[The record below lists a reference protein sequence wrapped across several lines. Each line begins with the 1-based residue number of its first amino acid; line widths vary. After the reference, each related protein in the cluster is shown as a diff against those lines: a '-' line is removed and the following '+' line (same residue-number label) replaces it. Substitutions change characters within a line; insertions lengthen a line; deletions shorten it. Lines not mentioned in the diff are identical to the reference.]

1 MPEGMDFQEKLS
13 FGERLRHGYNAFRN
27 KDPAENYP
35 NLLRNQL
42 PTGVYPTHPG
52 ISVISE
58 QMPRRFTTAG
68 LDRTFATS
76 IYERLATDCSIVM
89 FQHVRVDENDRYV
102 EQVDSGLNNCLRFEA
117 NIDQTSRA
125 FIEDVVLTFLDGDG
139 VAAVVPVDTTVDPRL
154 TGSFDIQSLR
164 VGTVTQWEPRQV
176 QVMLYNDQTGVREQ
190 IWLPKNSVALVVNP
204 FREVMNVPNSTL
216 RRLME
221 KLALLDAIDAQTG
234 AGKLDLIIQLP
245 YTVKSPTRQDQ
256 AERRRRELETQ
267 LNDSKYGVAYTDATE
282 KIVQLNRPVE
292 NNIMSQVEYLTS
304 MLYSQ
309 LGLTQEIMDG
319 SANESTMLNYY
330 SRTINVLL
338 NAIADEFTRKFLT
351 KTARTQGQ
359 RIKYF
364 RDPFALTTS
373 EQIAEI
379 ADKFTRNEI
388 VAPNEMRSVVGLK
401 PISDE
406 RADELRNRNLNPSDS
421 QLMEPVIV
429 DREVSDRSEGEAP

>member
-89 FQHVRVDENDRYV
+89 FQHVRVDENDRYI

-117 NIDQTSRA
+117 NIDQTARA

-221 KLALLDAIDAQTG
+221 KLALLDAIDAQAG

-406 RADELRNRNLNPSDS
+406 RADELRNRNLNPSDN

>member
-89 FQHVRVDENDRYV
+89 FQHVRVDENDRYI
-102 EQVDSGLNNCLRFEA
+102 EQMDSGLNNCLRFEA
-117 NIDQTSRA
+117 NIDQTARA

>member
-89 FQHVRVDENDRYV
+89 FQHVRVDENDRYI

-117 NIDQTSRA
+117 NIDQTARA

-406 RADELRNRNLNPSDS
+406 RADELRNRNLNPSDN

>member
-1 MPEGMDFQEKLS
+1 MPEEMDFEEKLS
-13 FGERLRHGYNAFRN
+13 LGERLSHAYNAFRN
-27 KDPAENYP
+27 KDPAYNYP
-35 NLLRNQL
+35 NLLRDQY
-42 PTGVYPTHPG
+42 PTGAYPTHPG

-76 IYERLATDCSIVM
+76 IYERLATDCSIVS
-89 FQHVRVDENDRYV
+89 FQHVKVDENDRYTQ
-102 EQVDSGLNNCLRFEA
+102 QVDSGLNNCLRFEA
-117 NIDQTSRA
+117 NIDQNARQ
-125 FIEDVVLTFLDGDG
+125 FIQDVVLTFLDGQG
-139 VAAVVPVDTTVDPRL
+139 VAAVVPVDTTYDPRG
-154 TGSFDIQSLR
+154 TGSYDIQSLR
-164 VGTVTQWEPRQV
+164 VGTVSQWEPRQV
-176 QVMLYNDQTGVREQ
+176 QVDLYNDWTGTREQ
-190 IWLPKNSVALVVNP
+190 LWLPKSTVALVVNP
-204 FREVMNVPNSTL
+204 FRDVMNMPNSTL

-221 KLALLDAIDAQTG
+221 KLALLDTIDAQTG

-256 AERRRRELETQ
+256 AERRRKELEEQ

-406 RADELRNRNLNPSDS
+406 RADELRNRNLNPSDT
-421 QLMEPVIV
+421 QLLDPVV
-429 DREVSDRSEGEAP
+429 ADREVGSTTEGEAP

>member
-1 MPEGMDFQEKLS
+1 MPEEMDFEEKLS
-13 FGERLRHGYNAFRN
+13 LGERLSHAYNAFRN
-27 KDPAENYP
+27 KDPAYKYP
-35 NLLRNQL
+35 NLLRDL
-42 PTGVYPTHPG
+42 YPTGAYPTHPG

-76 IYERLATDCSIVM
+76 IYERLATDCSIVS
-89 FQHVRVDENDRYV
+89 FQHVKVDENDRFTQ
-102 EQVDSGLNNCLRFEA
+102 QVDSGLNNCLRFEA
-117 NIDQTSRA
+117 NIDQNARQ
-125 FIEDVVLTFLDGDG
+125 FIQDVVLTFLDGQG
-139 VAAVVPVDTTVDPRL
+139 VAAVVPVDTTYDPRG
-154 TGSFDIQSLR
+154 TGSYDIQSLR
-164 VGTVTQWEPRQV
+164 VGTVSQWEPRQV
-176 QVMLYNDQTGVREQ
+176 QVDLYNDWTGTREQ
-190 IWLPKNSVALVVNP
+190 LWLPKSTVALVVNP
-204 FREVMNVPNSTL
+204 FRDVMNMPNSTL

-234 AGKLDLIIQLP
+234 SGKLDLIIQLP

-256 AERRRRELETQ
+256 AERRRKELEEQ

-406 RADELRNRNLNPSDS
+406 RADELRNRNLNPSET
-421 QLMEPVIV
+421 QLLDPVV
-429 DREVSDRSEGEAP
+429 ADREAGSITEGEAP